1 VKSLYDSLGVPQSA
15 THEEIRSAYRKLAR
29 ENHPDANPG
38 DAGAEERFKEIS
50 HAYDVLGDPEKRA
63 QYDAERAN
71 PFARAGAGAGG
82 AAGPSA
88 TFDMSDLFEVFGDR
102 FGPGRDQAPAHGE
115 DITVEVRITFEQAM
129 QGATVAVS
137 VDKRETC
144 SRCRGSGARPGS
156 DTTLCP
162 DCNGRGTVGRGLGP
176 FQMQQTC
183 RTCAGRGMVIEDP
196 CPTCSGVGSR
206 QERKRYNVKVPPGAK
221 DGTKVRLAGKGHAGP
236 PNTPPGDLFVL
247 TRVAPSRIFTREG
260 NNLAIEV
267 PVTFAEAA
275 LGAKV
280 EIPTVEGSIK
290 LTVPAGS
297 QDGRALRV
305 AGKGAP
311 ILNSNGSRG
320 DLIARL
326 KVIVPGA
333 LNKRQ
338 REALERF
345 ANLDQRD
352 PRAALFS

>member
-1 VKSLYDSLGVPQSA
+1 MKNLYETLGVPVSA
-15 THEEIRSAYRKLAR
+15 THDEIRSAYRNLAR
-29 ENHPDANPG
+29 ENHPDANP
-38 DAGAEERFKEIS
+38 DDTGAEERFKEIS
-50 HAYDVLGDPEKRA
+50 HAYDILGDAEKRA

-71 PFARAGAGAGG
+71 PFARAGAGG
-82 AAGPSA
+82 AAGPTP
-88 TFDMSDLFEVFGDR
+88 TFDMSDLFEAFGDR
-102 FGPGRDQAPAHGE
+102 FGTGRDQPAARGE

-144 SRCRGSGARPGS
+144 GQCRGSGAKPGS

-162 DCNGRGTVGRGLGP
+162 DCSGRGTVGRGLGP

-183 RTCAGRGMVIEDP
+183 RRCAGRGMVIDDP
-196 CPTCSGVGSR
+196 CPSCSGVGS
-206 QERKRYNVKVPPGAK
+206 QHERKRYNVKVPAGAK

-236 PNTPPGDLFVL
+236 PNTPPGDLFVVA
-247 TRVAPSRIFTREG
+247 RVTPSRVFTREG

-280 EIPTVEGSIK
+280 EIPTIDGNLK
-290 LTVPAGS
+290 LTVPEGS

-305 AGKGAP
+305 PGKGAA

-326 KVIVPGA
+326 KVIVPEG
-333 LNKRQ
+333 LSNRQ
-338 REALERF
+338 REALEKF